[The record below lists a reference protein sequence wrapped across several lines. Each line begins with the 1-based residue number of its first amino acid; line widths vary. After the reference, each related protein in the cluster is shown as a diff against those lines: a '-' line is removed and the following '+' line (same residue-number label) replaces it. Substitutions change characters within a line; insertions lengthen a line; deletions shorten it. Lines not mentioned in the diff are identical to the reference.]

1 MRRMEWLWIP
11 ITVGA
16 AVFQALRTALQKFL
30 KGKLSTNG
38 ATFTRFFYG
47 MPVAVAY
54 VFALTALTHQAMPQ
68 PNPTFWIGVVA
79 GGVSQIIA
87 TSLLLHVLSFRNFP
101 VGVAYTKTE
110 VLQAAVFGLVFLG
123 DRLSAMGT
131 ASVAVG
137 TFGVMLVSLVQSD
150 RPYLSMLTG
159 WLQKPALIGIVSG
172 SFFAVSAVGFR
183 GASLSLGHPDPLVA
197 AAYTLAW
204 ANTLQVLMLGAWLAL
219 RERDQFGKV
228 IRTWRVSALAGL
240 ASVLGSGCWFTAMT
254 LQAVAYVRTLG
265 LVELLFTFA
274 FSVFWFRE
282 KARPTEVMG
291 VLLIVASVAMILN
304 AG

>member
-1 MRRMEWLWIP
+1 MELLWIP
-11 ITVGA
+11 ITIGA
-16 AVFQALRTALQKFL
+16 AIFQALRTALQKFL

-47 MPVAVAY
+47 MPVAVLY
-54 VFALTALTHQAMPQ
+54 IFVLTALNGQQMPQ
-68 PNPTFWIGVVA
+68 SNAVFWTWLIA

-87 TSLLLHVLSFRNFP
+87 TSLLLYVLSFRNFP

-123 DRLSAMGT
+123 DRLSTMGT
-131 ASVAVG
+131 VSVALG
-137 TFGVMLVSLVQSD
+137 TFGVMLVSLVASD
-150 RPYLSMLTG
+150 RPYLAIFTG
-159 WLQKPALIGIVSG
+159 WLQKPALIGMVSG
-172 SFFAVSAVGFR
+172 AFFAVAAVGFR
-183 GASLSLGHPDPLVA
+183 GAALSLGHPDPITA

-204 ANTLQVLMLGAWLAL
+204 ANTVQVVMLGAFLFW

-228 IRTWRVSALAGL
+228 IRTWRASSMAGL
-240 ASVLGSGCWFTAMT
+240 ASVLGSACWFTAMT
-254 LQAVAYVRTLG
+254 LQTVAYVRTLG

-274 FSVFWFRE
+274 YSVFWFRE

-291 VLLIVASVAMILN
+291 VIFIVASVAMILN
-304 AG
+304 AR

>member
-1 MRRMEWLWIP
+1 MEWLWIP
-11 ITVGA
+11 ITIGA

-54 VFALTALTHQAMPQ
+54 VFALTALTQQAMPQ
-68 PNPTFWIGVVA
+68 SNLSFWLWVVA

-87 TSLLLHVLSFRNFP
+87 TSLMLHVLSFRNFP

-110 VLQAAVFGLVFLG
+110 VLQAAIFGLVFLG

-131 ASVAVG
+131 ASVALG
-137 TFGVMLVSLVQSD
+137 TFGVMLVSLVKSD
-150 RPYLSMLTG
+150 RPIVSLLTG
-159 WLQKPALIGIVSG
+159 WLEKPALIGMLSG

-183 GASLSLGHPDPLVA
+183 GASLSLGYPDPLVA

-204 ANTLQVLMLGAWLAL
+204 ANTLQVLMLGAWLL
-219 RERDQFGKV
+219 WRERDQFGKV

-254 LQAVAYVRTLG
+254 LQQVAYVRTLG
-265 LVELLFTFA
+265 LVELLATFA
-274 FSVFWFRE
+274 FSVLWFRE
-282 KARPTEVMG
+282 KTRPTEVMG
-291 VLLIVASVAMILN
+291 IALIVASVAMILN
-304 AG
+304 AS

>member
-1 MRRMEWLWIP
+1 MELLWIP
-11 ITVGA
+11 ITLGA
-16 AVFQALRTALQKFL
+16 AVFQALRTALQKYL

-47 MPVAVAY
+47 MPVAVVYLFGLAA
-54 VFALTALTHQAMPQ
+54 FTHQAMPQ
-68 PNPTFWIGVVA
+68 PNAMFWLWVVA
-79 GGVSQIIA
+79 GGVTQIIA
-87 TSLLLHVLSFRNFP
+87 TSLLLYVLSFRNFP

-131 ASVAVG
+131 VSVALG
-137 TFGVMLVSLVQSD
+137 TFGVMLVSLVASQHPF
-150 RPYLSMLTG
+150 RALFTG
-159 WLQKPALIGIVSG
+159 WLEKPALIGIVSG
-172 SFFAVSAVGFR
+172 SFFAVAAVGFR
-183 GASLSLGHPDPLVA
+183 GAALSLNYPDPLLA

-204 ANTLQVLMLGAWLAL
+204 ANGLQVLMLGAWLFW

-228 IRTWRVSALAGL
+228 IRTWRVSSLAGL

-265 LVELLFTFA
+265 LVELLVTFA
-274 FSVFWFRE
+274 ISAFWFRE
-282 KARPTEVMG
+282 KHRSTEIVG

-304 AG
+304 A